1 MVNKIGLQSI
11 FPVPIY
17 TTFIDKNLS
26 NQIENL
32 IIPRLDSLQFT
43 DEQYSDYFLPKKLVT
58 ASEINDLLY
67 QIDIFTNKFSEET
80 GIIKFKVGQYWVQDY
95 KKGNSHH
102 RHAHGGDV
110 ISCVYYVRANENAGK
125 LRLINPN
132 PFSTIT
138 QLKTNTTKHLHYDIT
153 PQKGLLVIFPGW
165 LMHEVIPS
173 QHPNCI
179 RTCIALNFGRG

>member
-1 MVNKIGLQSI
+1 MIKNI

-17 TTFIDKNLS
+17 TSFIDKSIADRVEKLIVPKLS
-26 NQIENL
+26 K
-32 IIPRLDSLQFT
+32 LQFT
-43 DEQYSDYFLPKKLVT
+43 DEQYSDYFLPEKLVT
-58 ASEINDLLY
+58 ANEIDDLLY
-67 QIDIFTNKFSEET
+67 QIDIATNKFSEET
-80 GIIKFKVGQYWVQDY
+80 GIIKYNVGQYWIQDY

-102 RHAHGGDV
+102 RHAHGGDI
-110 ISCVYYVRANENAGK
+110 ISCVYYLRANENAGK

-138 QLKTNTTKHLHYDIT
+138 QLNSNTTKHLNYDIT

-173 QHPNCI
+173 NHSNCI
-179 RTCIALNFGRG
+179 RTCIALNFGKG